1 MKLHAA
7 LSSLRESW
15 AMLLHPTRDSPI
27 LDVHHLLSI
36 STHRPRQGSMT
47 QHHPKQIVLLLMCH
61 QNVNSSLTIHHNTYA
76 IHLIPFHE
84 AGISSPPII
93 GRRITQFNKIPGET
107 TFTKLLL
114 QVIIIVLFSY
124 QLLSLIVPSLSY
136 VHTLGKNLQGLVL
149 PTVSVIHWKSWNI
162 SPKNKGALL

>member
-1 MKLHAA
+1 MIMKLHAA

-15 AMLLHPTRDSPI
+15 ARLLHPTRDSPI

-61 QNVNSSLTIHHNTYA
+61 QNVNSSLTVDHNTYS

-84 AGISSPPII
+84 VGISSPPII
-93 GRRITQFNKIPGET
+93 GRRITQFNKITGET
-107 TFTKLLL
+107 TFTKLL
-114 QVIIIVLFSY
+114 F
-124 QLLSLIVPSLSY
+124 
-136 VHTLGKNLQGLVL
+136 
-149 PTVSVIHWKSWNI
+149 
-162 SPKNKGALL
+162 